1 MKNYNKIFEDFFD
14 DLEVPEDN
22 ITDQIDSETTENN
35 IKDLSE
41 TNIDSYQY
49 VFELYISTL
58 KRSTGKTG
66 LQKNIN
72 RYKKFQH
79 TLSYILDINKYIT
92 EQSVIIFSGFEK

>member
-1 MKNYNKIFEDFFD
+1 MKNYTKIFEDFFD

-49 VFELYISTL
+49 VF
-58 KRSTGKTG
+58 
-66 LQKNIN
+66 
-72 RYKKFQH
+72 
-79 TLSYILDINKYIT
+79 
-92 EQSVIIFSGFEK
+92 